1 MTNCKNCG
9 HGSHCGA
16 ILKKDLQG
24 EGEAIQICQ
33 TCRCERCDNENQIS
47 ES

>member
-16 ILKKDLQG
+16 ILKKDLDGNG
-24 EGEAIQICQ
+24 EEIQVC
-33 TCRCERCDNENQIS
+33 TNCRCERCESENPIS